1 MVSTSNKITLRPHF
15 LEKNHLI
22 VKGFINF
29 EQKFTLTNPEPYCL
43 NCEKPFQEG
52 DKFCAECGQKKSRQP
67 LHLKDVL
74 FQTFITVFN
83 LDNTFLRSVFLL
95 RTPWKLTQN
104 FVAGKRTPYYHP
116 ARMFLV
122 LLFILFSLISVF
134 YTSFSDI
141 TIGSDFYLTKNDYI
155 KKDSLD
161 SIFTKM
167 NLSNK
172 EKDQHYRAIF
182 GKDKIPYDTIRFD
195 PFMALDAEAVSKK
208 PILLKEVLFESHN
221 SLLNKY
227 EINGF
232 LNRLFVKR
240 SMKLYVQN
248 DDFISFFLKNV
259 LWALPIC
266 LVFTALV
273 LLLFYFRRS
282 FYYMEHLTLLLHI
295 HSSAIIIFILL
306 LLLERALPN
315 LLDDWVWKY
324 IGLSILGLS
333 LFSFKNYYKQN
344 WMKTIIKFTITFLI
358 YFVNLAISTFII
370 LLFSVVIF

>member
-1 MVSTSNKITLRPHF
+1 M
-15 LEKNHLI
+15 
-22 VKGFINF
+22 KGFINF

-52 DKFCAECGQKKSRQP
+52 DKFCAACGQKKSKQP

-74 FQTFITVFN
+74 FQTFITIFN
-83 LDNTFLRSVFLL
+83 LDNTFLRSVWLL

-134 YTSFSDI
+134 YASFSDI
-141 TIGSDFYLTKNDYI
+141 TLGSDFFLTQNDYI

-172 EKDQHYRAIF
+172 EKDQYYKAIF
-182 GKDKIPYDTIRFD
+182 GKGKIPYDTTSFEPFLVFD
-195 PFMALDAEAVSKK
+195 TGSEPDK
-208 PILLKEVLFESHN
+208 PILLKEVLFESHD

-227 EINGF
+227 EIKGF
-232 LNRLFVKR
+232 LNRLFVKQ
-240 SMKLYVQN
+240 SMKFYIQN
-248 DDFISFFLKNV
+248 DDFVSFFLKNV
-259 LWALPIC
+259 LWALPLC
-266 LVFTALV
+266 LIFTALI

-295 HSSAIIIFILL
+295 HSSAFMICILL
-306 LLLERALPN
+306 ILLEAAMPKM
-315 LLDDWVWKY
+315 LDDWVWKY
-324 IGLSILGLS
+324 IGISILGLS
-333 LFSFKNYYKQN
+333 LFSFKYYYKQN
-344 WMKTIIKFTITFLI
+344 WLKTILKFTFTFLFYI
-358 YFVNLAISTFII
+358 VILAVSSFIT
-370 LLFSVVIF
+370 LLFSFAIF